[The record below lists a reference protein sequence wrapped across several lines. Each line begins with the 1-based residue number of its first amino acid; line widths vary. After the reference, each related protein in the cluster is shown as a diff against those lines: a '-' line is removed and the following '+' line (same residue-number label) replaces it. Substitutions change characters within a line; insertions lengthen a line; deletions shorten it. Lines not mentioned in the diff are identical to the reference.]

1 MKGLRFSGL
10 DYVPVS
16 EYIFVS
22 SVIEN
27 KGRGGGSTTI
37 STTVSTTLSKF
48 ITVNATRIK
57 VLSSGNGQG
66 FDKTVFI
73 YDN

>member
-1 MKGLRFSGL
+1 MSQCLS
-10 DYVPVS
+10 
-16 EYIFVS
+16 IFLFHRLLK
-22 SVIEN
+22 I
-27 KGRGGGSTTI
+27 RGGGSTTI
-37 STTVSTTLSKF
+37 STTISTTLSKF

>member
-22 SVIEN
+22 SVIES

-37 STTVSTTLSKF
+37 STTLSKF